1 GCGVKGIGRPFQFNA
16 EIVISVKTAC
26 LIDQGLGKFRI
37 DPPIASFIGI
47 GQRSA
52 RYAAANAYVVKLLA
66 LGSEARLDVSQTFP
80 PRKWAKR
87 YASKLVETTK
97 ALARFIAIV
106 APDAAP
112 KCVHRQVIHPL
123 RKDKLALVP
132 LPLPAA
138 RIAGGSLEVRWVQL
152 KSVTG

>member
-1 GCGVKGIGRPFQFNA
+1 
-16 EIVISVKTAC
+16 

-52 RYAAANAYVVKLLA
+52 RYAAANAYVVKLLT

-80 PRKWAKR
+80 PRKLGER
-87 YASKLVETTK
+87 HASKLVGTTE
-97 ALARFIAIV
+97 ALDRLIAIV
-106 APDAAP
+106 ALDAAP
-112 KCVHRQVIHPL
+112 KCVHRQVIHHL
-123 RKDKLALVP
+123 RKYKLALVH

-138 RIAGGSLEVRWVQL
+138 RIAGRKLG
-152 KSVTG
+152 G